1 MIYPPF
7 CLGSVTL
14 CILLGAGQAHAKQG
28 GAGTALEAMLLS
40 MTLRYLV
47 TVLVEETTEDLW
59 YLESLLYPH
68 PIAPVHV
75 HDKHNHDDLLFHRHR
90 SDH

>member
-28 GAGTALEAMLLS
+28 GVGTTLEAMLLS
-40 MTLRYLV
+40 TTLHYLV
-47 TVLVEETTEDLW
+47 AVLVEETTQDL
-59 YLESLLYPH
+59 
-68 PIAPVHV
+68 
-75 HDKHNHDDLLFHRHR
+75 
-90 SDH
+90 